1 MDNNAQIIDCSEGMV
16 SFKSYHQDIV
26 DSSMTVFYN
35 PRMRENRDISIMMI
49 SYLIS
54 IKKNK
59 LRLAFPMS
67 ATGIRE
73 SRLLVECHNNIV
85 EHNNDYGIEILV
97 NDISQ
102 ESLEL
107 SRNNINN
114 NNNTNVNISF
124 NRSDARVFLLSNKH
138 YDYIEIDPY
147 GSPIPFIDSALQSLK
162 DNSIIGV
169 TATDTSALCG
179 TYPNATKRKYD
190 ATILLSPMM
199 HEVSV
204 RVLSSKIIRHAASLG
219 LGAKM
224 LFSYR
229 NEHYIKL
236 FFSIMKGKG
245 RADISLSNI
254 GNIMICPN
262 CGYMSNKDKC
272 LFCNY
277 NKTLIGPLYTGPLW
291 DNNVLEYANTFI
303 NSYDVFSIRL
313 KKDYA
318 TILSESGLIGLNNVR
333 LDIHRVSSRMRL
345 NSVPGIDWLKERIVS
360 CKEDFSRSIYGDTI
374 IRTSMKPIILYNIL
388 NERSK
393 K

>member
-49 SYLIS
+49 SYLMS
-54 IKKNK
+54 IKKKK

-73 SRLLVECHNNIV
+73 SRLLVERHNNII
-85 EHNNDYGIEILV
+85 EHNNNHGIEILV
-97 NDISQ
+97 NDISH

-107 SRNNINN
+107 SRNNINI
-114 NNNTNVNISF
+114 NNNTNVNVSF
-124 NRSDARVFLLSNKH
+124 HRSDARVFLLSNKH

-147 GSPIPFIDSALQSLK
+147 GSPVPFIDAALQSLK

-190 ATILLSPMM
+190 ATILLSPIM

-245 RADISLSNI
+245 RADMSLSNI

-272 LFCNY
+272 LFCNDK
-277 NKTLIGPLYTGPLW
+277 KTLIGPLYTGPLW
-291 DNNVLEYANTFI
+291 DNNILEYANFFCD
-303 NSYDVFSIRL
+303 NMVFSTRL
-313 KKDYA
+313 NKDYA

-333 LDIHRVSSRMRL
+333 TDIHRVSSRMRL
-345 NSVPGIDWLKERIVS
+345 NSVPGMDWLKERIVS

-374 IRTSMKPIILYNIL
+374 IRTSMKPVILYNIL
-388 NERSK
+388 DERSK